1 MKLSLHRHKIRS
13 ALGAVSILWG
23 GSISGAG
30 IALLCNLYLAYKL
43 GPQGF
48 GEFSAAFMVATIVAP
63 LGGLGVNSFILRIFG
78 HEGWGGLLWGRAII
92 MFTFLTTILAVAV
105 MLIYA
110 SVRYVTGS
118 NDALLLF
125 IVAPTILGQVAISIV
140 SSKLQLE
147 ENYRG
152 VAAWQVSSNVARLFF
167 LLLVGTVFELSTGFA
182 ATVYSV
188 VSLLLTVA
196 AIPHVIALGNSNL
209 RLQGHGTAPAN
220 VHSKHQPSMGA
231 VAKESWQFGLGGFL
245 YLVYYQ
251 GPIVM
256 LAPLSNT
263 EDAGIYNAAYLILGA
278 CYLFPGVVFQ
288 KYLLPKLHRWT
299 ASGHS
304 QLQAIYFNG
313 SGVMLGIGALGGI
326 MVALSSDFLIGLL
339 FERKFSSAAHV
350 VALLAICIPLRFF
363 ASSADA
369 VLTSGARLKE
379 KIKIQAIAATLCIVL
394 NFILIPKFGIDAA
407 ILVTIFCEIFVTG
420 SLHKFAYAEM
430 YNKSKQGDIEGKL

>member
-13 ALGAVSILWG
+13 AIGAMSILWG

-43 GPQGF
+43 GPNGF

-63 LGGLGVNSFILRIFG
+63 LAGFGVNSFILRIFG

-92 MFTFLTTILAVAV
+92 LFTFLSTALAVLV

-110 SVRYVTGS
+110 SIRYAVGS
-118 NDALLLF
+118 NDALLLLA
-125 IVAPTILGQVAISIV
+125 IVPTIFGQVAISIV

-152 VAAWQVSSNVARLFF
+152 VALWQIVSNVLRLFF
-167 LLLVGTVFELSTGFA
+167 LLLIGAVFELSSTSA
-182 ATVYSV
+182 ATVYSFI
-188 VSLLLTVA
+188 SLLLMA
-196 AIPHVIALGNSNL
+196 AAVPHIVSLGKSGL
-209 RLQGHGTAPAN
+209 RLKGHGLVPIKL
-220 VHSKHQPSMGA
+220 HSKHQPSICA
-231 VAKESWQFGLGGFL
+231 VAKESWQFGLSGFL

-251 GPIVM
+251 GPVV
-256 LAPLSNT
+256 LLSPLSAA

-288 KYLLPKLHRWT
+288 KYLLPKLHRWSAT
-299 ASGHS
+299 GHS
-304 QLQAIYFNG
+304 QLKAIYLNG
-313 SGVMLGIGALGGI
+313 SCIMLGIGAACGI
-326 MVALSSDFLIGLL
+326 IVALSSSFLIGLL
-339 FERKFSSAAHV
+339 FQQKFSNAAHV
-350 VALLAICIPLRFF
+350 LSLLAICIPLRFF

-379 KIKIQAIAATLCIVL
+379 KIKIQGVAATSCVVL
-394 NFILIPKFGIDAA
+394 NILFMPKFGINSA
-407 ILVTIFCEIFVTG
+407 IWVTILCEIFVTCA
-420 SLHKFAYAEM
+420 LHKFAYMEM
-430 YNKSKQGDIEGKL
+430 YKN